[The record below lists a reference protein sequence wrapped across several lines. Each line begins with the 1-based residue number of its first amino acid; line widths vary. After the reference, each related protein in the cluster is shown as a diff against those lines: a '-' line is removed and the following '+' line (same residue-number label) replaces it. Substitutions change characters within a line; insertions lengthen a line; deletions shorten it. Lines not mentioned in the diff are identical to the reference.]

1 MEAGEMT
8 LPRTH
13 RNVRRIR
20 VTSVLLTTGLLAMGA
35 LSGCAT
41 PGGSSATT
49 SSPVA
54 TERQAGEK
62 STRLCIKNDST
73 TEVTA
78 TFNRFDGINGD
89 PNADYVVGLTAQGGT
104 VCADGWYSSPPDVSA
119 DLIYMTGDGK
129 FVTWQVSAENRA
141 FDPPNG
147 RIMDD
152 GKNGVCR
159 VFAVGDNLY
168 LADGN
173 KSFTIKRNSD
183 SGFKEF
189 QVTIA
194 DSADVS
200 QKYDCTDSYYPG

>member
-1 MEAGEMT
+1 MT

-13 RNVRRIR
+13 RNVQRIR

-49 SSPVA
+49 PSPVA

-104 VCADGWYSSPPDVSA
+104 VCADGWYSSPPDVSV
-119 DLIYMTGDGK
+119 DLIYMKGDGK
-129 FVTWQVSAENRA
+129 FVTWQASAENRA

-147 RIMDD
+147 RIMDY
-152 GKNGVCR
+152 GNMGVCR
-159 VFAVGDNLY
+159 IFETGDGLK
-168 LADGN
+168 LADGV
-173 KSFTIKRNSD
+173 KSFALKRNAD
-183 SGFKEF
+183 SGFIEF
-189 QVTIA
+189 QLTIA
-194 DSADVS
+194 DSSDVT
-200 QKYDCTDSYYPG
+200 QLKDCKDSYYPD